1 MIIDNQKTEHF
12 CTLFDSNFLPIG
24 MTLHSSLM
32 LHAQPFHLWI
42 ICMDEKIEEQLKII
56 NLPSVTLIPLS
67 EVETPE
73 LLEIKDSR
81 SKGEYCWT
89 ITPFTFTAVF
99 ARQPDIERV
108 TYLDADLFFFD
119 NPRCLLQELDENN
132 RSILITE
139 HAYDPQY
146 DQTLSSGRFCVQ
158 FLTAKNN
165 HQGLNVIQW
174 WQNKCLEWCFNRLEN
189 GKFGDQKY
197 LDVWPILF
205 AEDIWIVQ
213 QKERTLAPWNI
224 QFFENILGES
234 IKPVFYHFHSLRILK
249 TNKLLLCVNYLIGKN
264 GLELYNIYTQYLT
277 ANLKIVKSNNFSIPC
292 INYLKDWSWKRIIKF
307 RFQKK
312 IYFQSLDYN

>member
-1 MIIDNQKTEHF
+1 MTINNTKIEHF
-12 CTLFDSNFLPIG
+12 CTLFDSSFLPIG

-32 LHAQPFHLWI
+32 LQDQPFHLWI
-42 ICMDEKIEEQLKII
+42 ICMDKKVEDQLKLI
-56 NLPSVTLIPLS
+56 NLSSVTLIPLQ

-73 LLEIKDSR
+73 LLAIKDSR

-99 ARQPDIERV
+99 TRQPGIEQV

-119 NPRCLLQELDENN
+119 NPRCLLQELDENK

-165 HQGLNVIQW
+165 CRGLNVIQW
-174 WQNKCLEWCFNRLEN
+174 WQHKCLDWCFNRLEN

-205 AEDIWIVQ
+205 PEDLWIVQ

-224 QFFENILGES
+224 RFFENILGKD

-249 TNKLLLCVNYLIGKN
+249 PNKLLLCVNYLIGQQ
-264 GLELYNIYTQYLT
+264 GLELYKIYTQYLNE
-277 ANLKIVKSNNFSIPC
+277 NLNVLKSNNLSIPC
-292 INYLKDWSWKRIIKF
+292 IDYLKGWSWKRIIKF

-312 IYFQSLDYN
+312 IYFQSID